1 MGKIYTLRV
10 IFARLLGVLRPLKP
24 LCRLVPTARPLDI
37 VPSVISKYHALK
49 ASCQWLAFLLAKKQ
63 AIDCLLWRGRKS
75 APTDIVPEGLNRP
88 WGRWRKP
95 VGESSAGRTYQLRW
109 YISAHFVKGVE
120 GNPLAHALQNAKY
133 SVLYFAI
140 LCIRQIATLVSKKR
154 QKAIKKR
161 GRGGKGGSHYDTP
174 PCGRWSLVKGYCLK
188 TNSN

>member
-49 ASCQWLAFLLAKKQ
+49 ASCQWLAFLLAKSGI
-63 AIDCLLWRGRKS
+63 ATIDCLLWRGRKS

-95 VGESSAGRTYQLRW
+95 VGESSAGRTLNLVEYKCALR
-109 YISAHFVKGVE
+109 E
-120 GNPLAHALQNAKY
+120 
-133 SVLYFAI
+133 
-140 LCIRQIATLVSKKR
+140 
-154 QKAIKKR
+154 R
-161 GRGGKGGSHYDTP
+161 GRGESPRTRFAECK
-174 PCGRWSLVKGYCLK
+174 V
-188 TNSN
+188 